1 KYGYCSEEVTPRQ
14 PATLYGMCKN
24 SLQNLIRA
32 FAKETGINAAW
43 GHVFF
48 LYGPHEHPQRVIPSV
63 ICRLLRRETA
73 PCTDGRQIRDFLYV
87 EDVAAA
93 LVALLASDV
102 SGPVNI
108 ASGQPVAL
116 KDIIKEIA
124 ARLNG
129 ADLIRLG
136 ALTRS
141 PEEPELL
148 VADVRRLNREVG
160 WSPQYDLSQGLKR
173 TIRWWEK
180 QLGKEDHEK

>member
-1 KYGYCSEEVTPRQ
+1 
-14 PATLYGMCKN
+14 
-24 SLQNLIRA
+24 
-32 FAKETGINAAW
+32 
-43 GHVFF
+43 
-48 LYGPHEHPQRVIPSV
+48 
-63 ICRLLRRETA
+63 
-73 PCTDGRQIRDFLYV
+73 V

-124 ARLNG
+124 IRLNG

-141 PEEPELL
+141 QEEPELL
-148 VADVRRLNREVG
+148 VADVRRLSREVG
-160 WSPQYDLSQGLKR
+160 WSPQYDLSQGLER
-173 TIRWWEK
+173 TIKWWEGR
-180 QLGKEDHEK
+180 LAEENREP